1 MYAILNAKDTV
12 NKMKT
17 NRKQTKIVNME
28 GSGRASLSV
37 ITEEIEVQEILELLL
52 SGNVSLQLSQTPGLR
67 HEFVV
72 VSGLVPHIMFDQVTN
87 A

>member
-17 NRKQTKIVNME
+17 NRKQTKIVNMA
-28 GSGRASLSV
+28 GGGRASLSV
-37 ITEEIEVQEILELLL
+37 ITEEIEVHEILELLL